1 MKIGLIVGSLRKDSW
16 NRKVAETVQG
26 LFPEGVEVEFI
37 DIANVPFY
45 NEDIDF
51 AEGPNEYRQVRD
63 EIAKYDAYIFFT
75 PEYNRSYTPAI
86 KNIVDVVSHGHHG
99 NIWSG
104 KPAAV
109 FSASMGSM
117 GGMAANHALRQ
128 SFIFVNMHPMQ
139 QPEVYLG
146 HIQSLFNE
154 CGEMLEDTK
163 DFLAD
168 VIVKFID
175 HVEMINSK

>member
-63 EIAKYDAYIFFT
+63 D
-75 PEYNRSYTPAI
+75 RSYTPAI

-109 FSASMGSM
+109 FSASMG
-117 GGMAANHALRQ
+117 
-128 SFIFVNMHPMQ
+128 
-139 QPEVYLG
+139 
-146 HIQSLFNE
+146 
-154 CGEMLEDTK
+154 
-163 DFLAD
+163 
-168 VIVKFID
+168 
-175 HVEMINSK
+175 